1 MKKKTKIIL
10 FVFIFFWLWGC
21 FVSVSDEN
29 ENESIKKN
37 DSVKKTEKTHD
48 VEVDNTNLDY
58 LGCEFIN
65 DEYHGK
71 VLAAYFDFENLS
83 EENKSFGFT
92 YTVKAFQ
99 DGVEI
104 ENAMFAENEFHK
116 NAFKEIQPNTKL
128 KVGSFFEC
136 KNTEIPI
143 ILEVYEW
150 ISFDNEKL
158 MEIEIKPE

>member
-1 MKKKTKIIL
+1 MKKFSIL
-10 FVFIFFWLWGC
+10 LLSFFLCFGGC
-21 FVSVSDEN
+21 VVTVSDAN
-29 ENESIKKN
+29 ENETIKKD
-37 DSVKKTEKTHD
+37 DSVKKTEKMHD
-48 VEVDNTNLDY
+48 VEIDNTNLDY

-71 VLAAYFDFENLS
+71 VLAVYFDFENIS
-83 EENKSFGFT
+83 DENKSFGFT

-104 ENAMFAENEFHK
+104 ENAMFVENEFHE
-116 NAFKEIQPNTKL
+116 NAFKEIQPNAKL
-128 KVGSFFEC
+128 KVGNFFEC
-136 KNTEIPI
+136 ENEESPI

-158 MEIEIKPE
+158 MEIEIKQE